1 MTTKLYHSIHELTQ
15 TGLVK
20 AGISLRSGGVSTTPF
35 TSLNLA
41 LHIGDDTAAVLQN
54 QQRLSDSTGIK
65 TLKYCNQIH
74 SDIVINADKIPHS
87 GWLVNHQ
94 NTSEII
100 GDALISTQPN
110 VTLGVF
116 TADCVPIFILD
127 MATPVIG
134 IAHAGW
140 RGTYARIAV
149 KTLLRMKTN
158 FGTDTENCIIHLGP
172 SIQKCCYEVSSELLK
187 QFIDRFGKDVH
198 NGQCL
203 CLQSANLY
211 QLIDAGVPHDSIS
224 ISPNCTAC
232 NTEDFYSYR
241 VEGGQTGRML
251 SFIQLI

>member
-15 TGLVK
+15 TSLVK

-41 LHIGDDTAAVLQN
+41 LHLGDDPAAVLQN
-54 QQRLSDSTGIK
+54 QQRFSDSTGIK

-74 SDIVINADKIPHS
+74 SDTVINADKIPHS
-87 GWLVNHQ
+87 GWLTDQQ

-100 GDALISTQPN
+100 GDALISTQPD

-127 MATPVIG
+127 IATPVIG

-149 KTLLRMKTN
+149 KTILEMKIN

-187 QFIDRFGKDVH
+187 QFIELFGKDVH

-203 CLQSANLY
+203 CLQTANLY
-211 QLIDAGVPHDSIS
+211 QLVDAGVPHDSIS
-224 ISPNCTAC
+224 ISPYCTAC
-232 NTEDFYSYR
+232 NTDDFYSYR